1 METIRRV
8 RIQGGK
14 NSRRGAQLP
23 ENEQGEYREERG
35 GGELMQKKRD
45 VTLQGIKAGQTK
57 YGEEAGEKNAE
68 EQG

>member
-8 RIQGGK
+8 RIRGGK
-14 NSRRGAQLP
+14 NRRGAQLP

-35 GGELMQKKRD
+35 GGEQMQKKRD
-45 VTLQGIKAGQTK
+45 VTLQGRKAGQMK
-57 YGEEAGEKNAE
+57 YGEEAGEKNTE

>member
-35 GGELMQKKRD
+35 GGEPMQKKRD
-45 VTLQGIKAGQTK
+45 VTLQQKSRADEVRRGSRGKK
-57 YGEEAGEKNAE
+57 R
-68 EQG
+68 